1 MTQSVLFTAAFPASA
16 FFPGHKHFSSTI
28 SIQTKSKDNQG
39 GPLLQAPQMLDADL
53 TISLMSLS
61 SLLMTIFITKRYAP

>member
-28 SIQTKSKDNQG
+28 SIQTKSRTAREAHCTKD
-39 GPLLQAPQMLDADL
+39 PKRLDHND
-53 TISLMSLS
+53 
-61 SLLMTIFITKRYAP
+61 